1 MVQIFIL
8 SHSNQVT
15 MLKYLRYNKVMN
27 PKLIDWDE
35 NFASENE
42 KKTVSNHNLKSGIS
56 SLQDR
61 IYE

>member
-1 MVQIFIL
+1 
-8 SHSNQVT
+8 

-42 KKTVSNHNLKSGIS
+42 KKIVSNHNLKSGIS
-56 SLQDR
+56 LLKDR